1 MGLLIFKQFQFL
13 VETGVIGYI
22 SPVPWQQKSDKS
34 KLKNIMNAIQDI
46 YYISTGLGFIYIIA
60 SSLMGSFHSHGGSGH
75 GGTHGGGHAGAG
87 HASAGHAA
95 SSSGHS
101 GAHAGHGAGSHAA
114 GHGVASHGIAHGGGA
129 RGPGHSS
136 AHHSSTNAA
145 QQGNGSNN
153 EVQNL
158 LSQSTTIVQKKTEVP
173 ALYLKI
179 LDVLSPTKWSF
190 FLFTFGAIG
199 IISMRF
205 LPAALSL
212 LPATIGAWVLANL
225 FFGIMSTVLS
235 KMNSSTNFR
244 KEQLIGS
251 LGELTLSIEEGG
263 MGEVLINTGNSRL
276 SNAAKA
282 FKPGTTIK
290 KLTKVIIVDYKDSI
304 FYVEPFDDQNFT
316 VDADSFKELDK

>member
-1 MGLLIFKQFQFL
+1 
-13 VETGVIGYI
+13 
-22 SPVPWQQKSDKS
+22 
-34 KLKNIMNAIQDI
+34 MNVIQDI

-60 SSLMGSFHSHGGSGH
+60 SSMMGSFHSHGGSGH
-75 GGTHGGGHAGAG
+75 GGHGAGGHASGGHAGGGHAGAG
-87 HASAGHAA
+87 HAGGGHGSTGHGGAHLPHGTGAHSGGHAA
-95 SSSGHS
+95 ANHGGAAHS
-101 GAHAGHGAGSHAA
+101 GA
-114 GHGVASHGIAHGGGA
+114 A
-129 RGPGHSS
+129 RGPGHS
-136 AHHSSTNAA
+136 AGQHSSTHSARVSS
-145 QQGNGSNN
+145 GSGN
-153 EVQNL
+153 EVQDL
-158 LSQSTTIVQKKTEVP
+158 LAQSTTIIQKKTEVP

-190 FLFTFGAIG
+190 FLFIFGAIG
-199 IISMRF
+199 IISLRF
-205 LPAALSL
+205 LPATLSL
-212 LPATIGAWVLANL
+212 VPATLGAWVLANL
-225 FFGIMSTVLS
+225 FFGIMSTILS

-251 LGELTLSIEEGG
+251 LGELTLSIEDGG

-316 VDADSFKELDK
+316 VDADSFKELEK